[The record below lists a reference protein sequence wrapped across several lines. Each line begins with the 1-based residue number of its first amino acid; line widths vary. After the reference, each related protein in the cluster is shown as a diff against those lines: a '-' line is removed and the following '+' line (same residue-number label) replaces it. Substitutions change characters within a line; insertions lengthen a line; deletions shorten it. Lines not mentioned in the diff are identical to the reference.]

1 MPSIKHD
8 VQMTANDLRVILA
21 LIKKTP
27 IEDGLFPLF
36 VDLQEQFKE
45 IKLKE
50 LGGNEDTIPMEL
62 S

>member
-8 VQMTANDLRVILA
+8 VQMTANDLRIILS

-36 VDLQEQFKE
+36 VDLQNQFKE
-45 IKLKE
+45 VKLRE
-50 LGGNEDTIPMEL
+50 LGGDSIDIDLT
-62 S
+62 

>member
-36 VDLQEQFKE
+36 VNLQEQFKE

-50 LGGNEDTIPMEL
+50 LGGTEDTIPMEL

>member
-8 VQMTANDLRVILA
+8 VQMTANDLRIILA

-36 VDLQEQFKE
+36 VNLQEQFKE

-50 LGGNEDTIPMEL
+50 LGGNQDTIPMEL

>member
-8 VQMTANDLRVILA
+8 VQMTANDLRIILA

-36 VDLQEQFKE
+36 VNLQEQFKE

-50 LGGNEDTIPMEL
+50 LGGNEDTTPMEL

>member
-36 VDLQEQFKE
+36 VDLQNQFKE
-45 IKLKE
+45 VKLKE

>member
-8 VQMTANDLRVILA
+8 VQMTANDLRIILA

-36 VDLQEQFKE
+36 VNLQEQFKE

>member
-8 VQMTANDLRVILA
+8 VQMTANDLRIILA

-27 IEDGLFPLF
+27 IEEGLFPLF
-36 VDLQEQFKE
+36 VNLQEQFKE

-50 LGGNEDTIPMEL
+50 LGGNENTIPMEL

>member
-36 VDLQEQFKE
+36 VNLQEQFKE

>member
-8 VQMTANDLRVILA
+8 VQMTANDLRIILA

-36 VDLQEQFKE
+36 VDLQGQFRE

-50 LGGNEDTIPMEL
+50 LGGNEDIIPMEL

>member
-36 VDLQEQFKE
+36 LNLQEQFKD

>member
-8 VQMTANDLRVILA
+8 VQMTANDLRIILA

-36 VDLQEQFKE
+36 VNLQEQFKD

>member
-8 VQMTANDLRVILA
+8 VQMTANDLRIILV

-36 VDLQEQFKE
+36 VNLQEQFKE

>member
-8 VQMTANDLRVILA
+8 VQMTANDLRIILA

-36 VDLQEQFKE
+36 VDLQNQFKE
-45 IKLKE
+45 VKLKE

>member
-8 VQMTANDLRVILA
+8 VQMTANDLRIILA

-27 IEDGLFPLF
+27 IEEGLFPLF
-36 VDLQEQFKE
+36 VNLQEQFKE